1 MQAGGMNTHTRENG
15 KNDNVKILWVF
26 SVQTDHK
33 LEHNKP
39 DILIAVKQ
47 TGECNIIDVACLFN
61 TGMKEKEQE
70 KVEWYHE
77 LKGER

>member
-1 MQAGGMNTHTRENG
+1 MNTHTGENG

-39 DILIAVKQ
+39 DILIVVKQ
-47 TGECNIIDVACLFN
+47 TRECNIIDVACSFN

-70 KVEWYHE
+70 KVE
-77 LKGER
+77 

>member
-1 MQAGGMNTHTRENG
+1 MNTHTGENG

-39 DILIAVKQ
+39 DILIVVKQ
-47 TGECNIIDVACLFN
+47 TGEYNIIDVACSFN

-70 KVEWYHE
+70 KVE
-77 LKGER
+77 

>member
-1 MQAGGMNTHTRENG
+1 MNTHTGENG

-39 DILIAVKQ
+39 DILIVVKQ
-47 TGECNIIDVACLFN
+47 MGECNIIDVACSFN

-70 KVEWYHE
+70 KVE
-77 LKGER
+77 

>member
-1 MQAGGMNTHTRENG
+1 MNTHTGENG
-15 KNDNVKILWVF
+15 KNDNVKILWIF

-39 DILIAVKQ
+39 DILIVVKQ
-47 TGECNIIDVACLFN
+47 TGECNIIDVACSFN

-77 LKGER
+77 LKRER